1 MCLIIQILL
10 PSWLTSDALMMSCV
24 INQLGVLVSEA
35 FGVVDKAFMDLG
47 IVPATVKKPSYKES
61 YKSNICIP

>member
-1 MCLIIQILL
+1 
-10 PSWLTSDALMMSCV
+10 MMSCV

>member
-1 MCLIIQILL
+1 
-10 PSWLTSDALMMSCV
+10 MMSCV

-47 IVPATVKKPSYKES
+47 IVPAIVKKASYKES
-61 YKSNICIP
+61 YKSNICIPQD